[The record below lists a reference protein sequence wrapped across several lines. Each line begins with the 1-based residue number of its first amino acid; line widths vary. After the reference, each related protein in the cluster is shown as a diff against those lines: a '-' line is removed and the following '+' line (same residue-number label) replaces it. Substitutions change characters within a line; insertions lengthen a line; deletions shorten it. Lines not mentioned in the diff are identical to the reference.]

1 MRHLCETASASGAPG
16 GLHNTSNRLP
26 RSYVPG
32 DPIAADKYTLTDLC
46 GPTSSHVPANP
57 THRNELDECGEYNW
71 FLLAAEAELQ
81 GIRSNTTYYLL

>member
-16 GLHNTSNRLP
+16 GLHNTSKRLP

-32 DPIAADKYTLTDLC
+32 DPIAADKYMLSDLC

-57 THRNELDECGEYNW
+57 THRNEPDECGEYNW
-71 FLLAAEAELQ
+71 FLLAAEAELK
-81 GIRSNTTYYLL
+81 GRRSKTI